1 MNALSLGKKPSAKPT
16 KKLETFVNPC
26 PSRDF
31 HIHMQIPELRVYAL
45 RRGSQTLRLYILI
58 TFPIK
63 NVLS

>member
-31 HIHMQIPELRVYAL
+31 HIHMQIPEFTCLCPKT
-45 RRGSQTLRLYILI
+45 GQTLRLYFLI
-58 TFPIK
+58 TFLIK